1 MKQFDLEAFLEL
13 LRDIVKTLI
22 VSYCGGLKIC
32 INFDREDQLSWI
44 VFCEYLMLVSV
55 ITITD
60 VRLLRTELTRS
71 HHEIF
76 RSD

>member
-32 INFDREDQLSWI
+32 INFDRERGSVVLDCVLR
-44 VFCEYLMLVSV
+44 VFDVGECNYNYRCE
-55 ITITD
+55 ITED
-60 VRLLRTELTRS
+60 
-71 HHEIF
+71 
-76 RSD
+76 

>member
-60 VRLLRTELTRS
+60 VRLLRTELTPS